1 MNMVDTKLSHKAQAE
16 YMGDAA
22 TKPTPPQYSYG
33 TRVCLDKDMLEKLG
47 IKEQPAIGTKFTM
60 HAEVEVV
67 GTSQHESNSQ
77 DGGEIS
83 KTVDL
88 QITQMGLTP
97 GAQDPAAQA
106 RSMYPTMTTAGTGSP
121 LPVVNGTL

>member
-1 MNMVDTKLSHKAQAE
+1 MNMVDTKLSPKAQAE
-16 YMGDAA
+16 YMGDA
-22 TKPTPPQYSYG
+22 TTRPTPPEYSYG

-47 IKEQPAIGTKFTM
+47 FKEQPAIGTKFTM
-60 HAEVEVV
+60 HAIVEVV

-77 DGGEIS
+77 GGGGEIS

-88 QITQMGLTP
+88 QIEQMGLSPAAT
-97 GAQDPAAQA
+97 DEAAQA
-106 RSMYPTMTTAGTGSP
+106 RSMYPTMAGSP

>member
-1 MNMVDTKLSHKAQAE
+1 MNMVDTKLSPKAQAE
-16 YMGDAA
+16 YLGDASY
-22 TKPTPPQYSYG
+22 KPTPPEYSYG

-47 IKEQPAIGTKFTM
+47 FKEQPAIGTKFTM

-77 DGGEIS
+77 GEEIS